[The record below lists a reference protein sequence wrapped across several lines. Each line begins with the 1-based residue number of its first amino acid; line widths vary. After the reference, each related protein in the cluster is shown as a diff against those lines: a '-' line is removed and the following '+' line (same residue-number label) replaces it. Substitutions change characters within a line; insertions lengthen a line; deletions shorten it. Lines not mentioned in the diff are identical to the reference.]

1 MFQLFL
7 FLFKFKASIPWP
19 RGQDLKKKKALK
31 TTKQAG
37 EKEAGLLFVPSLA
50 IDNAK
55 ENFCV
60 CENCAGLIR
69 ASGKIEYFLEY
80 TWKIEHF
87 LESV

>member
-1 MFQLFL
+1 M
-7 FLFKFKASIPWP
+7 PP
-19 RGQDLKKKKALK
+19 
-31 TTKQAG
+31 
-37 EKEAGLLFVPSLA
+37 LA

-55 ENFCV
+55 ENFYV

-80 TWKIEHF
+80 TWKIENF

>member
-1 MFQLFL
+1 M
-7 FLFKFKASIPWP
+7 S
-19 RGQDLKKKKALK
+19 RGQEDRTLKEKKALK

-50 IDNAK
+50 IGNAK

-60 CENCAGLIR
+60 CENCAGLIL

-80 TWKIEHF
+80 TWKTEHF